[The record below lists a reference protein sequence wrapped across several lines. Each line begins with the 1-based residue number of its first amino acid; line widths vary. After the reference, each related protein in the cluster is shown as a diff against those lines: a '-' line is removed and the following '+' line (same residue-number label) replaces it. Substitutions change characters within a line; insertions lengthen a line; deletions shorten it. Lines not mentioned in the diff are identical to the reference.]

1 MQLDTLIETTKI
13 SEKGQIVIPKD
24 VRDLLS
30 LESGTRLILIA
41 TNDAVILQKTD
52 IASSRLKIKEII
64 EKAKTVTDKMRL
76 TK

>member
-1 MQLDTLIETTKI
+1 MDTLIETTKK

-24 VRDLLS
+24 VRELLS
-30 LESGTRLILIA
+30 IESGTRLILIA

>member
-1 MQLDTLIETTKI
+1 MDTLIETTKI

-24 VRDLLS
+24 VRELLS

>member
-1 MQLDTLIETTKI
+1 MDTLIETTKI

-24 VRDLLS
+24 VRELLS
-30 LESGTRLILIA
+30 LESGTRLLLIA

>member
-1 MQLDTLIETTKI
+1 MRE
-13 SEKGQIVIPKD
+13 
-24 VRDLLS
+24 LLS

>member
-1 MQLDTLIETTKI
+1 MDTLIETTKI

-52 IASSRLKIKEII
+52 VASSRLKIKEII

>member
-1 MQLDTLIETTKI
+1 MDTLIETTKI

>member
-52 IASSRLKIKEII
+52 VASSRLKIKEII

>member
-1 MQLDTLIETTKI
+1 LDTLIETTKI

-24 VRDLLS
+24 VRELLS